1 MKMFKQGSV
10 ADEVSG
16 SMEKELLSLQG
27 EENKDLVM
35 AAKAA
40 KLLNEAGLLFI
51 KAGMTEEAEDIANVM
66 SSLTQRFKEVK

>member
-1 MKMFKQGSV
+1 MFKQGSV

-40 KLLNEAGLLFI
+40 KLLNKAGLLFI
-51 KAGMTEEAEDIANVM
+51 KAGMTEEAEDVANVM
-66 SSLTQRFKEVK
+66 SSLAQRFKEAK